1 MDINA
6 FHITEDIEGY
16 KCIPHNGRLRYVRA
30 KVTYGGLCVLIKH
43 SFLVDYKYDT
53 IVKTYERIM
62 VINFMHKHSEYS
74 YLLIARYLPPGGSAC
89 GRDSGNV
96 FHLSP
101 IQYKTNT

>member
-53 IVKTYERIM
+53 IVKT
-62 VINFMHKHSEYS
+62 
-74 YLLIARYLPPGGSAC
+74 
-89 GRDSGNV
+89 
-96 FHLSP
+96 
-101 IQYKTNT
+101 